1 MTMAIQNATGPSD
14 LRATMQARAEAAQR
28 RPDGMVSRAA
38 DMVVENRERTG
49 AQSVDD
55 GGWMAMQSRLA
66 DSASRT
72 VLAQTTASLQPVNPT
87 DAAPPTLATATDR
100 AGRAAQGAA
109 TYAAMQQTGA
119 TMPDAGSATPSQSL
133 SMRA

>member
-1 MTMAIQNATGPSD
+1 MSMAIQNATGPSD

-38 DMVVENRERTG
+38 DAEPETGDRTG

-55 GGWMAMQSRLA
+55 RGWMNAQSRLA
-66 DSASRT
+66 DSATRT

-87 DAAPPTLATATDR
+87 YVAPATTA
-100 AGRAAQGAA
+100 AA
-109 TYAAMQQTGA
+109 TYAAMQQTG
-119 TMPDAGSATPSQSL
+119 DAARPSPSPSPSSSSASQPAPLSL
-133 SMRA
+133 RA